1 MKSLTFI
8 GLILLA
14 LAGVL
19 FYANANFSVMKLFE
33 PTTLMGILAGVGIGL
48 IIGGMVGYVS
58 KGSAIKAEQKR
69 RELKQLQ
76 KDKSELEKQAA
87 ELARIKKQA
96 EDEHIT
102 KNPQF

>member
-48 IIGGMVGYVS
+48 IIGGMVGTGKTS
-58 KGSAIKAEQKR
+58 CRTGQNKETGGR
-69 RELKQLQ
+69 RTYHK
-76 KDKSELEKQAA
+76 KSSVL
-87 ELARIKKQA
+87 A
-96 EDEHIT
+96 EDFLYRNI
-102 KNPQF
+102 FS